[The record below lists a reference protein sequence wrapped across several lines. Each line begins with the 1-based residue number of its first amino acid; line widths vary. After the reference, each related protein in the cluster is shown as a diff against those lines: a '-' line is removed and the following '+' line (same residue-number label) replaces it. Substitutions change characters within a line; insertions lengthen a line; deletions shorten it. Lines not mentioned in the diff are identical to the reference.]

1 MKGTLPRFVV
11 ATLAFL
17 PLTFALWYFLGPLF
31 TWPVRLIVDAV
42 AHAGFGGIVRSV
54 EQQASVITFVT
65 SLRPGS
71 AQGAGAIS
79 VDVNA
84 LLYSYGMPMFAALT
98 LAARG
103 RGRARKLVVGIA
115 ALLPLVAWGVLADF
129 LKNIAFT
136 AGPLVASQTG
146 FSVMQRQVIAFAYQ
160 FGALILPS
168 VGPAAAWV
176 LLHRGF
182 LERMRAAGGSE
193 PGRAES

>member
-1 MKGTLPRFVV
+1 MKGPLPRFVV
-11 ATLAFL
+11 TTLLLL
-17 PLTFALWYFLGPLF
+17 PLTFALWYFAGPLF

-42 AHAGFGGIVRSV
+42 ARMGFADIVRSV

-98 LAARG
+98 LAARE
-103 RGRARKLVVGIA
+103 RGYARKLALGIVV
-115 ALLPLVAWGVLADF
+115 LLPLVAWGVLADF

-146 FSVMQRQVIAFAYQ
+146 FSLAQRQVIAFAYQ
-160 FGALILPS
+160 FGALILPT
-168 VGPAAAWV
+168 VAPAAVWV
-176 LLHRGF
+176 LMHRGL
-182 LERMRAAGGSE
+182 LERMRAASGTDAQPE
-193 PGRAES
+193 

>member
-1 MKGTLPRFVV
+1 LKGTLPRFVV

-42 AHAGFGGIVRSV
+42 ARAGFAGIVRSV
-54 EQQASVITFVT
+54 EQQASVITFIT

-98 LAARG
+98 LAARE

-115 ALLPLVAWGVLADF
+115 VLLPLVAWGVLADF
-129 LKNIAFT
+129 LNNIAFT
-136 AGPLVASQTG
+136 AGPLVASQAG
-146 FSVMQRQVIAFAYQ
+146 FSVAQRQVIAFAYQ
-160 FGALILPS
+160 FGALILPT
-168 VGPAAAWV
+168 VAPAAVWV
-176 LLHRGF
+176 LMHRGF
-182 LERMRAAGGSE
+182 LERMRAVGGSE
-193 PGRAES
+193 PQAR

>member
-1 MKGTLPRFVV
+1 LKGTLPRFVV

-42 AHAGFGGIVRSV
+42 ARAGFAGIVRSV
-54 EQQASVITFVT
+54 EQQASVITFIT

-98 LAARG
+98 LAARE

-115 ALLPLVAWGVLADF
+115 VLLPLVAWGVLADF

-136 AGPLVASQTG
+136 AGPLVASQAG
-146 FSVMQRQVIAFAYQ
+146 FSVAQRQVIAFAYQ
-160 FGALILPS
+160 FGALILPT
-168 VGPAAAWV
+168 VAPAAVWV
-176 LLHRGF
+176 LMHRGF
-182 LERMRAAGGSE
+182 LERMRAVGGSE
-193 PGRAES
+193 PQAR

>member
-1 MKGTLPRFVV
+1 LKGALPRFVV
-11 ATLAFL
+11 TTLLVL
-17 PLTFALWYFLGPLF
+17 PLTFALWYFAGPLF
-31 TWPVRLIVDAV
+31 TWPVKLIVDAV
-42 AHAGFGGIVRSV
+42 ARVAFADIVRSV

-98 LAARG
+98 LAARE
-103 RGRARKLVVGIA
+103 RGYARKLALGIA
-115 ALLPLVAWGVLADF
+115 VLLPLVAWGVLADF

-146 FSVMQRQVIAFAYQ
+146 FSLAQRQVIAFAYQ
-160 FGALILPS
+160 FGALILPT
-168 VGPAAAWV
+168 VAPAAAWV
-176 LLHRGF
+176 LLHRRF
-182 LERMRAAGGSE
+182 LERMRAAGGAT
-193 PGRAES
+193 PQPQ